1 MLDANV
7 EEKVGEVNEDLRSEF
22 DKLENRFEDSKRRIV
37 KTCQN
42 WIIWQKKKFQ
52 TWKTTSMNEVRIRR
66 AQQTTSNKA
75 EEKWEESM
83 DWIENNYNNLKYEI
97 REKFDK
103 IKGNVNNDNG

>member
-1 MLDANV
+1 
-7 EEKVGEVNEDLRSEF
+7 
-22 DKLENRFEDSKRRIV
+22 
-37 KTCQN
+37 
-42 WIIWQKKKFQ
+42 
-52 TWKTTSMNEVRIRR
+52 MNEVRIRR